1 MGKTRTLDDTH
12 EQQQNAKLP
21 YKVDAD
27 ADTSTFTSGQQ
38 KLAENADLDLET
50 TRTKTKTKSKSAE
63 QEQEVV
69 SMPNVSDSASV
80 SKNEN
85 NSDGDKKN
93 DKGENSPVPTAFVT
107 RATRLTLVSNA
118 VTVETENIA
127 VVSMPNV
134 SDSASVSNNDNENNS
149 DGDEENDEGEGEG
162 EDSPVPTALVTRATR
177 STLVYN
183 AVTVETENIAVAV
196 AVEDGDGNNDG
207 SDNRGSPTTRNKKQM
222 MALSF
227 LISVLMSVALIVF
240 FNLREKQEPQSSSN
254 IATRDS
260 DSKNNGSEN
269 SSGTTPE
276 EDNLQNT
283 TEYLER
289 QSALIKILTPLV
301 GDPRVFDPESPLA
314 SSDRIAA
321 LERLVVNPLDFP
333 IPVGDEKHV
342 SNDNDTAATFEFE
355 FEPTTTTTLF
365 FEDQVHKF
373 RQHFVMTLFYYA
385 TNGETWENQYWF
397 LMGSDECQ
405 WNSVRST
412 IGDDNDFFDTSAVAT
427 TGIFCNQDGWVSH
440 MKIYWN
446 NLSGTMPSELSYFED
461 TLIEINLTG
470 GSISGTIPESFE
482 KLNNLATFSI
492 SENCLTGKIPERLTE
507 IPSLKQLSIYNNA
520 GLSGSINKLCDGIR
534 RPEGTFLAA
543 DNCHMDDSIR
553 SIECD
558 CCTCC
563 DSAKFECSDRVP
575 SELSYFEDTLIEINL
590 TGGSISGTIPESF
603 EKLNNLATFGIGE
616 HCLTGKIPERLKEIP
631 SLKQLAIYNNAG
643 LSGSINKMCDG
654 IRRPE
659 GTHLAADNCNMDD
672 STRSTECDCCTCCD
686 PAKFECSDR
695 VHGTHSFLYT
705 EITSTNDYIKGFE
718 KPCLSPKQKEW

>member
-27 ADTSTFTSGQQ
+27 ADTSTSTSTFTSGQQ
-38 KLAENADLDLET
+38 KLAQNADLELDLET
-50 TRTKTKTKSKSAE
+50 TKTKTKS
-63 QEQEVV
+63 
-69 SMPNVSDSASV
+69 SV
-80 SKNEN
+80 SNNKNEN
-85 NSDGDKKN
+85 NSDGDK
-93 DKGENSPVPTAFVT
+93 
-107 RATRLTLVSNA
+107 
-118 VTVETENIA
+118 
-127 VVSMPNV
+127 
-134 SDSASVSNNDNENNS
+134 
-149 DGDEENDEGEGEG
+149 ENDE
-162 EDSPVPTALVTRATR
+162 DYPVPTALVTHATL
-177 STLVYN
+177 STLVSN

-207 SDNRGSPTTRNKKQM
+207 SDNRGSPTTRNNKQM

-240 FNLREKQEPQSSSN
+240 FNLRDRQEPQSSSN

-276 EDNLQNT
+276 EDNLQYT

-355 FEPTTTTTLF
+355 FEFEPTTTTTLF

-397 LMGSDECQ
+397 LTGPDECQ
-405 WNSVRST
+405 WNSVRSFVE
-412 IGDDNDFFDTSAVAT
+412 DDNEFAPSVVST
-427 TGIFCNQDGWVSH
+427 TGIFCNEDGWVSH
-440 MKIYWN
+440 MTMYWN
-446 NLSGTMPSELSYFED
+446 NLSGTL
-461 TLIEINLTG
+461 
-470 GSISGTIPESFE
+470 
-482 KLNNLATFSI
+482 
-492 SENCLTGKIPERLTE
+492 
-507 IPSLKQLSIYNNA
+507 
-520 GLSGSINKLCDGIR
+520 
-534 RPEGTFLAA
+534 
-543 DNCHMDDSIR
+543 
-553 SIECD
+553 
-558 CCTCC
+558 
-563 DSAKFECSDRVP
+563 P

-616 HCLTGKIPERLKEIP
+616 HCLTGTIPERLEEIP
-631 SLKQLAIYNNAG
+631 SLKLLAIYNNAG
-643 LSGSINKMCDG
+643 LSGSLNKMCDG

-659 GTHLAADNCNMDD
+659 GTHLSADNCNMDD

-705 EITSTNDYIKGFE
+705 DVTSTNDYIKGFE
-718 KPCLSPKQKEW
+718 KPCLSPEQKEWILEECPCIRSYITDWGSPSNYCTNCTEDGARPSHPPFLPVENNRRHIRH

>member
-1 MGKTRTLDDTH
+1 MQTTKETMGKTRTLDDNH
-12 EQQQNAKLP
+12 EQQHNAELP

-38 KLAENADLDLET
+38 KLAQNADLDLET

-127 VVSMPNV
+127 V
-134 SDSASVSNNDNENNS
+134 
-149 DGDEENDEGEGEG
+149 
-162 EDSPVPTALVTRATR
+162 
-177 STLVYN
+177 
-183 AVTVETENIAVAV
+183 AV

-207 SDNRGSPTTRNKKQM
+207 SDNRGSPTTRNKKQL

-227 LISVLMSVALIVF
+227 VISVLMSVALIVF

-365 FEDQVHKF
+365 EDQVHKF

-412 IGDDNDFFDTSAVAT
+412 IGDDYDFFATSAVAT

-446 NLSGTMPSELSYFED
+446 NLSGTLPSELSYFED

-563 DSAKFECSDRVP
+563 DSAKFECSDRV
-575 SELSYFEDTLIEINL
+575 Y
-590 TGGSISGTIPESF
+590 
-603 EKLNNLATFGIGE
+603 
-616 HCLTGKIPERLKEIP
+616 
-631 SLKQLAIYNNAG
+631 
-643 LSGSINKMCDG
+643 
-654 IRRPE
+654 
-659 GTHLAADNCNMDD
+659 
-672 STRSTECDCCTCCD
+672 
-686 PAKFECSDR
+686 
-695 VHGTHSFLYT
+695 GTHSFLYM
-705 EITSTNDYIKGFE
+705 EITSTNDYLKGFE
-718 KPCLSPKQKEW
+718 KPCLSPKQKEWILEECPCIRSYITDWGSPSNYCTNCTEDGARPSHPPFLPVENNRRHIRH

>member
-1 MGKTRTLDDTH
+1 MQTTKETMGKTRTLDDNH
-12 EQQQNAKLP
+12 EQQHNAELP

-38 KLAENADLDLET
+38 KLAQNADLDLET

-127 VVSMPNV
+127 V
-134 SDSASVSNNDNENNS
+134 
-149 DGDEENDEGEGEG
+149 
-162 EDSPVPTALVTRATR
+162 
-177 STLVYN
+177 
-183 AVTVETENIAVAV
+183 AV

-207 SDNRGSPTTRNKKQM
+207 SDNRGSPTTRNKKQL

-227 LISVLMSVALIVF
+227 VISVLMSVALIVF

-365 FEDQVHKF
+365 EDQVHKF

-397 LMGSDECQ
+397 LTGPDECQ
-405 WNSVRST
+405 WNSVRSFVE
-412 IGDDNDFFDTSAVAT
+412 DDNEFAPSVVST
-427 TGIFCNQDGWVSH
+427 TGIFCNEDGWVSH
-440 MKIYWN
+440 M
-446 NLSGTMPSELSYFED
+446 TMC
-461 TLIEINLTG
+461 
-470 GSISGTIPESFE
+470 
-482 KLNNLATFSI
+482 K
-492 SENCLTGKIPERLTE
+492 
-507 IPSLKQLSIYNNA
+507 
-520 GLSGSINKLCDGIR
+520 
-534 RPEGTFLAA
+534 
-543 DNCHMDDSIR
+543 
-553 SIECD
+553 
-558 CCTCC
+558 
-563 DSAKFECSDRVP
+563 
-575 SELSYFEDTLIEINL
+575 
-590 TGGSISGTIPESF
+590 
-603 EKLNNLATFGIGE
+603 
-616 HCLTGKIPERLKEIP
+616 
-631 SLKQLAIYNNAG
+631 
-643 LSGSINKMCDG
+643 
-654 IRRPE
+654 
-659 GTHLAADNCNMDD
+659 
-672 STRSTECDCCTCCD
+672 
-686 PAKFECSDR
+686 
-695 VHGTHSFLYT
+695 
-705 EITSTNDYIKGFE
+705 
-718 KPCLSPKQKEW
+718 